1 MNVPPGSPSNRQ
13 AMPPDRP
20 DPSKMNV
27 RQESARR
34 SDVRGAQSRPPAGP
48 GEAARAE
55 ELRSRLPVQGS
66 QTRDVSATLLKA
78 MDLALQSE
86 MFNRPRSYALKRLIG
101 QLDLIRPY
109 ITTQASIDDIG
120 MRDLRKHT
128 EKALRLLRKVVHEE
142 FSGMSLRAA
151 ASGVGKGSEE
161 FDSEEQAL
169 FNRERQLRSQ
179 WNDLLGQSP
188 KIVPEQ
194 EEAIGP
200 LVDQLGALKS
210 FWQKWLVPPRN
221 D

>member
-1 MNVPPGSPSNRQ
+1 MNVPSGSPSNRQ

-20 DPSKMNV
+20 DPNTMNV
-27 RQESARR
+27 RQESVRR
-34 SDVRGAQSRPPAGP
+34 PDVRGARSRPPAGL

-66 QTRDVSATLLKA
+66 QTRDVITTLLKA
-78 MDLALQSE
+78 MDVALQSE
-86 MFNRPRSYALKRLIG
+86 MFNRPRNYALKRLIE

-109 ITTQASIDDIG
+109 ITTQPDIDDIA

-128 EKALRLLRKVVHEE
+128 EKALLLLRKVVYEE
-142 FSGMSLRAA
+142 FVGMSLRAA
-151 ASGVGKGSEE
+151 VSGVGKGSEE

-169 FNRERQLRSQ
+169 LNRERELRSQ
-179 WNDLLGQSP
+179 WNELLGQSP
-188 KIVPEQ
+188 KIMPEL

-200 LVDQLGALKS
+200 LVNQLGALTT
-210 FWQKWLVPPRN
+210 FWNKWLVPRN